1 VGCDKKILWPS
12 VGQQSGLIGTG
23 WSSLALL
30 GIHRQDLTEE
40 VRAAESILQ
49 AYAAKFLRRE
59 ALQILSGG
67 AGASYREILAKPAE
81 WYSANMTVPVAD
93 LGGSGA
99 ASRPNGRSHGGLP
112 APARELSRV

>member
-1 VGCDKKILWPS
+1 
-12 VGQQSGLIGTG
+12 
-23 WSSLALL
+23 LALL
-30 GIHRQDLTEE
+30 GKKIHRQDLTEE

-81 WYSANMTVPVAD
+81 WYSANMTVLVAD

-99 ASRPNGRSHGGLP
+99 ASCPMVDHMDGYPLRHAN
-112 APARELSRV
+112 